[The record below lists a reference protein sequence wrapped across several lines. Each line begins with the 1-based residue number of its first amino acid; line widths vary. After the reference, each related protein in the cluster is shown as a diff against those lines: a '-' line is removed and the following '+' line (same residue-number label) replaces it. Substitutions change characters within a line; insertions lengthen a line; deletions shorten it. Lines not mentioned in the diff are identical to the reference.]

1 MEKANGFDTKKWD
14 MSHCIKPKAILALT
28 TAILFIHSLSTRD
41 AFVLATVSNYE
52 ALNILSDVVGWI
64 YFIAWSV
71 SFYPQIYENWRRKRY
86 ERALC

>member
-1 MEKANGFDTKKWD
+1 MKKANGYDSNEMTA
-14 MSHCIKPKAILALT
+14 SHFAKPKALLAIT

-86 ERALC
+86 ERALY